1 MSRNPGRRP
10 RGDGEKS
17 RERSHSSYYDDSP
30 SKASVPIIKPMLLQR
45 RPTGYEHKTLFSSEE
60 AQVSESVSTSRK
72 ASLPREAEQKE
83 SNFFEKPV
91 KIQTSQVHVAE
102 LESSEENQ
110 GLKKELPV
118 KLLDEMLVFSNSVMQ
133 FLNEQSDF
141 LVVGCIGTQ
150 GVGKSHI
157 LSSLFQHDRK
167 RKFLFPVQSHED
179 IENSNHKTS
188 GIDAYITPERV
199 ILLDC
204 QPVLSCSVMYSDIQA
219 EWEKK
224 IGFEFGSTEA
234 GAEMNSIQLI
244 SFLLSVCHVLLV
256 VQDWTVDLNLLRLI
270 QTAEMLKPSFPPLNQ
285 DEPYVEAFPHLA
297 FIFNRASDDDSRTDR
312 RLKLS
317 AMLRSVFSK
326 SNLKVESGISNV
338 QDPPHLPINLSF
350 FGEESQN
357 ETEIE
362 RFCQAAS
369 RLRQTILSTPRHCVS
384 YVSLSEKTWLSYAA
398 RVWDT
403 IKKSP
408 LFMEYSRLLP

>member
-1 MSRNPGRRP
+1 MDSFGLLAS
-10 RGDGEKS
+10 KS
-17 RERSHSSYYDDSP
+17 C
-30 SKASVPIIKPMLLQR
+30 KC
-45 RPTGYEHKTLFSSEE
+45 
-60 AQVSESVSTSRK
+60 
-72 ASLPREAEQKE
+72 ASLIAKNNRKLTSEAE
-83 SNFFEKPV
+83 
-91 KIQTSQVHVAE
+91 ITYCHVLNRGA
-102 LESSEENQ
+102 SSRHGAQ

-167 RKFLFPVQSHED
+167 RKDEDLRLAKSYGYLPNIWSHED

-357 ETEIE
+357 ETEVDLINLE
-362 RFCQAAS
+362 ELKEFF
-369 RLRQTILSTPRHCVS
+369 RLVLLFDLVRKFNRNMEGQLLS
-384 YVSLSEKTWLSYAA
+384 SLEVVDIFKEKGWPKNCAMWHSVFNWNMLIRSFNCNGLTS
-398 RVWDT
+398 
-403 IKKSP
+403 
-408 LFMEYSRLLP
+408 